1 MQLNKQLDNPES
13 EKYIEQEIVK
23 SEQEEETEVASA
35 TEKFLKERIAPEL
48 LRPHSRIIILFLYLI
63 VLSIAVYG
71 CTQNSSSFTRR
82 EFIKES
88 AYLYDFYELDDDFF
102 ESGSWTSFFI
112 DNADIDYA
120 SEEV

>member
-1 MQLNKQLDNPES
+1 M
-13 EKYIEQEIVK
+13 K